1 MDESH
6 SKRQTW
12 LVCLGLALAI
22 LAAYSPLWHCQF
34 VAFDDNDYVT
44 SNEMVK
50 QGLSWPGI
58 VWAFSTVHAS
68 LWHPL
73 TWISHMADCQLYGMN
88 PAGHHSTS
96 LLLHL
101 ANSILL
107 FLLLQ
112 RMTRARW
119 PAALTAALFALHPVH
134 VESVAWISERKDV
147 LSTLFWLLSVGA
159 YVRYA
164 EESALK
170 SPKSRTFYVG
180 SVVLFALGLMAK
192 PMLVTLP
199 FVLLLLD
206 YWPLRRLQ
214 PPVVRLLA
222 EKIPYFMLAGA
233 LCVVTF
239 LAQQRG
245 GALRSLASVP
255 LRTRLENVPIA
266 YARYLGKTF
275 WPADLA
281 VLYPLPRQWPVW
293 EVAGATAL
301 LALITAWVI
310 WRARAQRHLAA
321 GWLWFLGMLAPVIGV
336 VHFGS
341 RSVADRYDY
350 LPSVGLFIMIIWS
363 AREWVCRLDR
373 RVPVILGGLAAAG
386 CLALTRTQ
394 AQYWQDSETLFRR
407 ALAVT
412 EENSVMEN
420 NLGKVLF
427 QRGRVDEALPH
438 LLRAVSFAP
447 DYGMAHY
454 NLGNALL
461 AKGKVA
467 EALEQFEIQVNL
479 SPGDP
484 IAQYN
489 FGSVL
494 LEHGLAGDALPHLEK
509 AVQIRPARPITITS
523 WAMPA
528 ARPAARRRRS
538 VNMKKPCK
546 SSPAT
551 SRPRPASP
559 GCWPATRTLPSATAR
574 APSNWPCWLIDFQAV
589 KTLESSVFWPRR
601 MPRREIFPKPP
612 PPRSARCNWPAQRAN
627 PRWPARCGANWPCIA
642 PVRHSGKQEL
652 RSKN

>member
-509 AVQIRPARPITITS
+509 AVQIRPG
-523 WAMPA
+523 A
-528 ARPAARRRRS
+528 ADYHYKLGNACRQTGRAAEAISQYEKALQILPRY
-538 VNMKKPCK
+538 VEAA
-546 SSPAT
+546 SSLAWML
-551 SRPRPASP
+551 ASNP
-559 GCWPATRTLPSATAR
+559 DPSFRNGAR
-574 APSNWPCWLIDFQAV
+574 AVQLALLADRLSGGQDPGIIGVLAAAYAEAGDFSKA
-589 KTLESSVFWPRR
+589 
-601 MPRREIFPKPP
+601 
-612 PPRSARCNWPAQRAN
+612 AAAAQRALQL
-627 PRWPARCGANWPCIA
+627 AGAESQSPLA
-642 PVRHSGKQEL
+642 GTL
-652 RSKN
+652 RSQLALYRAGAPFREAGIKK